1 MGAFE
6 ELSWRGLVQQT
17 TAENFAEVLAKPLTV
32 YSGFDPSAPSLHAG
46 NLVPLMM
53 LTHLRRAG
61 HQVLPLVGGATG
73 MIGDPSGKASERQLL
88 DVDRLTDNTAK
99 IRAQVERFFA
109 NDEGPPAKVVDNM
122 DWLGGVRLLE
132 FLRDVGKHFAV
143 NQMVQRDSVRQ
154 RFESRE
160 EGISYTEFSYMLLQA
175 YDFLELHRRHGCRM
189 QIGASDQWGNIVSGV
204 DLVRRVAGQTVYGL
218 TSSLLTDSTGK
229 KYGKSEKGAVFLDP
243 KLTSPYAFYQFWL
256 NSQDADVGRFLRW
269 LTVRSA
275 EEIEAF
281 EASPGA
287 ERLGQ
292 KALAED
298 LTRRVH
304 GDAELARVLR
314 ATEALFGGGDL
325 RGIGGDL
332 LDEALAAA
340 PSITVP
346 RSRFEGEGAL
356 IVDLLVE
363 VGACPSKSDAR
374 RQLGAGGVAVNG
386 VSLGTASVETKVQAS
401 DLIDGRLLVLRRGKR
416 NNFVVRVA

>member
-6 ELSWRGLVQQT
+6 ELSWRGLVAQT
-17 TAENFAEVLAKPLTV
+17 TTENMGEVLSSPITV

-53 LTHLRRAG
+53 MTHLRRAG

-73 MIGDPSGKASERQLL
+73 MIGDPSGKTSERQLL
-88 DVDRLTDNTAK
+88 DADRLNDNTGK
-99 IRAQVERFFA
+99 IRGQIERFFA
-109 NDEGPPAKVVDNM
+109 NDEGPPAKIVDNL
-122 DWLGGVRLLE
+122 DWLGGVRLLD

-143 NQMVQRDSVRQ
+143 NQMIQRDSVKQ

-160 EGISYTEFSYMLLQA
+160 VGISYTEFSYMLLQA
-175 YDFLELHRRHGCRM
+175 YDFYELHRRHGCRM
-189 QIGASDQWGNIVSGV
+189 QVGASDQWGNIVSGV
-204 DLVRRVAGQTVYGL
+204 DLVRRLTGQTVYGL
-218 TSSLLTDSTGK
+218 TCSLLTDSEGR

-243 KLTSPYAFYQFWL
+243 KLTSPFAFYQFWL
-256 NSQDADVGRFLRW
+256 NTADENVGRFLRW
-269 LTVRSA
+269 LTVRPA
-275 EEIEAF
+275 DEIAAF
-281 EASPGA
+281 EASLGS

-292 KALAED
+292 RALAED

-325 RGIGGDL
+325 REVGGDI

-363 VGACPSKSDAR
+363 VEACPSKSDAR

-386 VSLGTASVETKVQAS
+386 VSLGTASVETKVKAS

-416 NNFVVRVA
+416 NNFVIRAA